1 VRRLFIVILGCALAL
16 AACSNGKLS
25 NTAGLTQH
33 RTMVVNN
40 QPTQICLAV
49 AATVAQQVNGLA
61 NRSTMPPN
69 EGMAFPVATPTQESF
84 TMKDTSFP
92 LSIVWVGPGS
102 QVLGSTNM
110 TPHSPDPY
118 PSPAPIT
125 MAVELSPQDWAP
137 LAGTAKTLS
146 LGEAC
151 NGTITAGRPGE
162 APSQF

>member
-1 VRRLFIVILGCALAL
+1 MQRLAVLILGSGLAL
-16 AACSNGKLS
+16 AACSGHLS

-33 RTMVVNN
+33 RTMVVND
-40 QPTQICLAV
+40 QPTDICLAV
-49 AATVAQQVNGLA
+49 AATVAQQVNGLG
-61 NRSTMPPN
+61 NRASLPPK

-102 QVLGSTNM
+102 QVLGSTDM
-110 TPHSPDPY
+110 SPHSSDLY
-118 PSPAPIT
+118 PAPAPIT

-137 LAGTAKTLS
+137 LAGTARTLS
-146 LGEAC
+146 FGEAC
-151 NGTITAGRPGE
+151 NGTIVAGRPGQ

>member
-1 VRRLFIVILGCALAL
+1 VRPLAALIVVGALAL
-16 AACSNGKLS
+16 AGCSNGHLS
-25 NTAGLTQH
+25 DTSGLTQH
-33 RTMVVNN
+33 RTMVVN
-40 QPTQICLAV
+40 QEPTQICLAV

-61 NRSTMPPN
+61 NRASLPPK

-110 TPHSPDPY
+110 SPHSPDPY
-118 PSPAPIT
+118 PAPAPIT
-125 MAVELSPQDWAP
+125 MAVELSPQDWTP
-137 LAGTAKTLS
+137 LAGTARTLS

-151 NGTITAGRPGE
+151 DGTITAGRPGK